1 MDEEEFLTKQQVIE
15 KYKPMFTEWSL
26 SKLIRE
32 RKIKIGLMSI
42 SPNKLNT
49 ISNNRF
55 ISITDD
61 FIKSQEENSVLN
73 ERRDFHIV

>member
-15 KYKPMFTEWSL
+15 KYKPIFTEWSL

-32 RKIKIGLMSI
+32 RKIKFVRIVRRIFFTKKSV
-42 SPNKLNT
+42 N
-49 ISNNRF
+49 
-55 ISITDD
+55 D
-61 FIKSQEENSVLN
+61 FIKSQEENSIFN